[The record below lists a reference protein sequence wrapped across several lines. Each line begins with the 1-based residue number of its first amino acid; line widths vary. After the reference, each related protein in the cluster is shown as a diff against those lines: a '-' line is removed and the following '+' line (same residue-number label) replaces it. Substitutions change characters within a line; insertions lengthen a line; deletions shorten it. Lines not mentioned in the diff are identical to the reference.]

1 MDTMK
6 AQDTMAP
13 GAEERISA
21 LFDGELGGEEAK
33 RMLGRLGDAESRA
46 WAEYSLIG
54 DVLRGCPSNRPDLGA
69 RIRTALAEEP
79 TVLAPM
85 PAKAAP
91 EPRQVYWMAAAAA
104 VTAIAWTVLSLAPQ
118 PEAGAPMPVATT
130 GIPVAQ
136 AANTTVQAYLDA
148 HQDYA
153 YAVVAEPDMRY
164 SQVSLVEERQ

>member
-13 GAEERISA
+13 GVEDRISA
-21 LFDGELGGEEAK
+21 LFDGELGDEEAK
-33 RMLGRLGDAESRA
+33 RALGRLGEAESRA

-54 DVLRGCPSNRPDLGA
+54 DVLRGCHTERPDLGA
-69 RIRTALAEEP
+69 RIRAALADEP

-85 PAKAAP
+85 PVKAAT

-118 PEAGAPMPVATT
+118 PESGTSVPVAAA

-136 AANTTVQAYLDA
+136 AANTAVQAYLDA

-164 SQVSLVEERQ
+164 SQVSLAEERQ